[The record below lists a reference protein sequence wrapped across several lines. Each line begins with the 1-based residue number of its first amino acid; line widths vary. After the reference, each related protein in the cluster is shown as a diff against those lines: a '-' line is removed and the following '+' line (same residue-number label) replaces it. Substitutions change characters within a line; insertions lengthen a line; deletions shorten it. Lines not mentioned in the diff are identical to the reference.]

1 MVSQSQRDTT
11 GDRSALGISCRCAR
25 AIAGNNNALAI
36 HISNSLWTRVLNESI
51 KSCNLLSLRGLQR
64 KSGELFQLL
73 NKQETEN
80 DLSEVTSSDRPE
92 NKTSSCTPL
101 SQALA
106 SHLCVH
112 MEVQTD
118 ARELCRRA
126 AGWHATFE
134 VLRRKMSGPTNCP
147 AHFSTANETFF
158 GAVLCTSYFLC
169 SCFRM
174 HWMGKVSS
182 CGTNVIQRWI
192 LISDHISTSLKM
204 WINGYLPKF
213 LWPFHSS
220 PQKIR

>member
-1 MVSQSQRDTT
+1 
-11 GDRSALGISCRCAR
+11 
-25 AIAGNNNALAI
+25 
-36 HISNSLWTRVLNESI
+36 
-51 KSCNLLSLRGLQR
+51 
-64 KSGELFQLL
+64 
-73 NKQETEN
+73 
-80 DLSEVTSSDRPE
+80 
-92 NKTSSCTPL
+92 
-101 SQALA
+101 
-106 SHLCVH
+106 
-112 MEVQTD
+112 MEVQID

-158 GAVLCTSYFLC
+158 GAVLCTSYFLF

-182 CGTNVIQRWI
+182 CGINVTQCWI

-213 LWPFHSS
+213 LCLLPFISTEDS
-220 PQKIR
+220 LTTNDLNILSLPLGCLSLSNPQSCKQYLFVGRDLNPHIFGYQPV